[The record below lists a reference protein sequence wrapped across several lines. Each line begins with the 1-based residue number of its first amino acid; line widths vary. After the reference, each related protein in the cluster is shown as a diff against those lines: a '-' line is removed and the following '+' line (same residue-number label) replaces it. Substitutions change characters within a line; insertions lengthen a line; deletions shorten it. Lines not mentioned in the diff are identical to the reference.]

1 MATAKPVVGTRVG
14 GIPEI
19 IEHGNTGFLVERRD
33 TAAMAA
39 RILELLRDPDLRRRM
54 GEAGRRV
61 AAEKFNHQSNVAQLI
76 QLYGL

>member
-1 MATAKPVVGTRVG
+1 MTPVRGRVG

-19 IEHGNTGFLVERRD
+19 IDDCNTGFLVERRD
-33 TAAMAA
+33 TAAMAG
-39 RILELLRDPDLRRRM
+39 RILDLLRDPDLRRRM

-61 AAEKFNHQSNVAQLI
+61 VAEKFTHKTNVRQLI